1 MHWKLVF
8 LFLNHQTNTLQYSR
22 YIILLAKY
30 CGFDCFEYVFERLRI
45 ISKQDNIY
53 LFLETKKK
61 IVKKSRE
68 FMYKQN
74 TSYIIILI

>member
-1 MHWKLVF
+1 MYNVYIMHWKLVF
-8 LFLNHQTNTLQYSR
+8 LFLNHQTNTLQYSSH
-22 YIILLAKY
+22 IILLAKY

-61 IVKKSRE
+61 SRE

-74 TSYIIILI
+74 TS